1 MRMLGSEAMVLR
13 ASSRVR
19 DLETGAVSVFEEDG
33 ADAVRGIIRSV
44 LL

>member
-1 MRMLGSEAMVLR
+1 MFGSEAMVLQ

-19 DLETGAVSVFEEDG
+19 GLEIGAVPVFEEDG
-33 ADAVRGIIRSV
+33 VDAVRGIIRSV

>member
-1 MRMLGSEAMVLR
+1 MRMFGSEAMVVK

-19 DLETGAVSVFEEDG
+19 GLETGAVSVFDEDG
-33 ADAVRGIIRSV
+33 ADAVKGIIRSV

>member
-19 DLETGAVSVFEEDG
+19 GLETGAVSDFEEDG
-33 ADAVRGIIRSV
+33 ADAVGGIIRSV